1 VNLFRHGSGKA
12 ILLIIKANVQLPH
25 RIGKYDL
32 LECLGGSTAQVYRA
46 KDRHL
51 GRTVAFKILSDAA
64 LADAETKAR
73 FLGEARLTGSLT
85 HENVIA
91 FYDYGEVEGRPFL
104 VMEFLEG
111 ESLSTQIREGRTGD
125 LRAKLAVARQL
136 ASALRYVHAKGIIHR
151 DVKPDNIRVDITGRV
166 KLVDFGIAKADDL
179 SLTGAGF
186 TVGTPYYM
194 APEQIRGAKPT
205 RLVDVYSFG
214 VVLFE
219 LLTGTRPFEAH
230 SVDDIFDIILHQALD
245 MGPIERMGVP
255 AKLSDLIRELTD
267 KDPTRRP
274 QNFEEVDA
282 RIAQMIALT

>member
-1 VNLFRHGSGKA
+1 
-12 ILLIIKANVQLPH
+12 LIIKANVQLPH

-32 LECLGGSTAQVYRA
+32 LESLGGSTAQVYRA

-64 LADAETKAR
+64 LADPETKAR

-91 FYDYGEVEGRPFL
+91 FYDYGEVEGRPYL

-111 ESLSTQIREGRTGD
+111 ESLSAQIREGRTGD
-125 LRAKLAVARQL
+125 LRTKLAVARQL
-136 ASALRYVHAKGIIHR
+136 ASALRYVHSKGIIHR

-194 APEQIRGAKPT
+194 APEQIRGAKQT
-205 RLVDVYSFG
+205 QLVDVYSFG

-230 SVDDIFDIILHQALD
+230 SVDDIFDMVLHQPLD
-245 MGPIERMGVP
+245 MGPTERLGVP
-255 AKLSDLIRELTD
+255 ARLAELIRELTD
-267 KDPTRRP
+267 KDPARRP
-274 QNFEEVDA
+274 RNFGEVEA
-282 RIAQMIALT
+282 RLAQ

>member
-1 VNLFRHGSGKA
+1 VDLFSLGHQKA
-12 ILLIIKANVQLPH
+12 ILLIIKANVHLPH

-32 LECLGGSTAQVYRA
+32 LECLGGTPAQVYRA

-64 LADAETKAR
+64 MADPETKAR
-73 FLGEARLTGSLT
+73 FLAEARLTGSLA

-111 ESLSTQIREGRTGD
+111 ESLSSQIREGRTGD
-125 LRAKLAVARQL
+125 LRTKLAVARQL
-136 ASALRYVHAKGIIHR
+136 ASALRYVHSKGIIHR
-151 DVKPDNIRVDITGRV
+151 DVKPDNIRLDITGRL

-205 RLVDVYSFG
+205 QLVDVYSFG

-230 SVDDIFDIILHQALD
+230 SVDDIFDLILHQALD

-255 AKLSDLIRELTD
+255 ERLAELIRELTD
-267 KDPTRRP
+267 KDPARRP
-274 QNFEEVDA
+274 QNFVDVV
-282 RIAQMIALT
+282 RKIDLIAA

>member
-1 VNLFRHGSGKA
+1 VDLIRLGFSNA

-73 FLGEARLTGSLT
+73 FLGEARLTGSLA

-91 FYDYGEVEGRPFL
+91 FYDYGEVEERPFL

-111 ESLSTQIREGRTGD
+111 ESLSIQIREGRTGD
-125 LRAKLAVARQL
+125 LRGKLALARQL
-136 ASALRYVHAKGIIHR
+136 ASALRYVHSKGIIHR

-205 RLVDVYSFG
+205 PLVDVYSFG

-219 LLTGTRPFEAH
+219 LLSGTRPFEAQT
-230 SVDDIFDIILHQALD
+230 VDDIFDIILHQPLD

-255 AKLSDLIRELTD
+255 ERLAELIRELTD
-267 KDPTRRP
+267 KDPARRP
-274 QNFEEVDA
+274 QNFGEVEDW
-282 RIAQMIALT
+282 IAGR

>member
-1 VNLFRHGSGKA
+1 MDLFSLGHQKA
-12 ILLIIKANVQLPH
+12 ILLIIKANVHLPH

-32 LECLGGSTAQVYRA
+32 LECLGGTPAQVYRA

-64 LADAETKAR
+64 MADPETKAR
-73 FLGEARLTGSLT
+73 FLAEARLTGSLA

-111 ESLSTQIREGRTGD
+111 ESLSSQIREGRTGD
-125 LRAKLAVARQL
+125 LRTKLAVARQL
-136 ASALRYVHAKGIIHR
+136 ASALRYVHSKGIIHR
-151 DVKPDNIRVDITGRV
+151 DVKPDNIRLDITGRL

-205 RLVDVYSFG
+205 QLVDVYSFG

-230 SVDDIFDIILHQALD
+230 SVDDIFDLILHQALD

-255 AKLSDLIRELTD
+255 ERLAELIRELTD
-267 KDPTRRP
+267 KDPARRP
-274 QNFEEVDA
+274 QNFVDVV
-282 RIAQMIALT
+282 RKIDLIAA

>member
-1 VNLFRHGSGKA
+1 MDLFSAAFRKA

-32 LECLGGSTAQVYRA
+32 LESLGGSTAQVYRA

-51 GRTVAFKILSDAA
+51 GRTVAFKILCEAA
-64 LADAETKAR
+64 LADRETKAR
-73 FLGEARLTGSLT
+73 FLSEARLTGSLT

-91 FYDYGEVEGRPFL
+91 FYDYGEAEGRPFL

-111 ESLSTQIREGRTGD
+111 ESLSIQIREGRTGD
-125 LRAKLAVARQL
+125 LRTKLALARQL
-136 ASALRYVHAKGIIHR
+136 ASALRYVHSKGIIHR

-166 KLVDFGIAKADDL
+166 KLVDFGIAKTDDL

-205 RLVDVYSFG
+205 QLVDVYSFG

-219 LLTGTRPFEAH
+219 LLSGKRPFEAPT
-230 SVDDIFDIILHQALD
+230 VDDIFDMILHQPLD
-245 MGPIERMGVP
+245 TEPIEGMDIP
-255 AKLSDLIRELTD
+255 ARLSELIRELAD
-267 KDPTRRP
+267 KDPARRP
-274 QNFEEVDA
+274 QNFGEVIRVIDS
-282 RIAQMIALT
+282 IAV